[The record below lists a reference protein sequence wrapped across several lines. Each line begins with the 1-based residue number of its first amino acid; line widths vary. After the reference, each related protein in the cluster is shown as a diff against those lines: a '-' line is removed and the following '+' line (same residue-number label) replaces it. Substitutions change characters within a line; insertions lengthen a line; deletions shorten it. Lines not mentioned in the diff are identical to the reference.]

1 MQGKVCLV
9 TGATSG
15 IGFAAARQL
24 ASRGATVYLVGRDE
38 EKARSATQ
46 AIIEASGNSQV
57 DYFIGDFSSLASIR
71 SLGNAICNAL
81 PVIDVLLNNAGV
93 VNQTRQ
99 LSEDGFEQMFAVN
112 HLGYFLLTNL
122 LLDKIKA
129 AQAGRIVNVAS
140 GAHKFCKT
148 GINFDDIHFVEEFS
162 SMKVYGHSKLA
173 NILFTQELA
182 RRLSDC
188 DVTVNCLHPGGV
200 ASNLGKNNGA
210 LGKLLMGAL
219 KPFFRSIDKGA
230 ETAIYLA
237 CAEDVADKSGGYY
250 YNCKPIPPA
259 KWALDTEAASR
270 LWQISSDMVNSP

>member
-1 MQGKVCLV
+1 MTAYEQEWE
-9 TGATSG
+9 
-15 IGFAAARQL
+15 IGVAHHQEW
-24 ASRGATVYLVGRDE
+24 V
-38 EKARSATQ
+38 
-46 AIIEASGNSQV
+46 
-57 DYFIGDFSSLASIR
+57 
-71 SLGNAICNAL
+71 
-81 PVIDVLLNNAGV
+81 
-93 VNQTRQ
+93 
-99 LSEDGFEQMFAVN
+99 GFEDAPQTTAIYGQYPFQKQSTSI
-112 HLGYFLLTNL
+112 GGFL

-148 GINFDDIHFVEEFS
+148 GINFDDIHFAEEFS

-210 LGKLLMGAL
+210 LGKLLMGTL